1 MRFSKNTT
9 SQAGWKDFKTRK
21 MKNNYVYSITIT
33 HYNNP
38 ELLSRMLRSI
48 PERDDIQVIVVD
60 DASSD
65 DNKKKLAALQHRN
78 LEIIYTPE
86 NHGAGYER
94 NVGLDH
100 AQGKWLIAC
109 DCDDCFADGAFEVLD
124 KYKDTEYDFI
134 QYLVSPTSESL
145 IKASALHS
153 DVSVRKYIQKQSKK
167 NIRLLKFYN
176 NDCWNKM
183 VSMKFMKEHSIRWE
197 ECRINVDVMYA
208 LQLNV
213 YARSILIVPKVLYL
227 YIGATDG
234 ITRKKRS
241 IEREFGFYLAAQK
254 RNGFFKKLGWGYPY
268 YRHDILYLPFIIRKR
283 GFVDAVKFFKYFF
296 NHKEEIVQAR
306 KTYLRFYKELD
317 KSNIYKGVSLI
328 NE

>member
-1 MRFSKNTT
+1 
-9 SQAGWKDFKTRK
+9 

-65 DNKKKLAALQHRN
+65 DNKKKLATLQHRN

-100 AQGKWLIAC
+100 AKGKWLIAC

-134 QYLVSPTSESL
+134 LYLVSPTKDSL
-145 IKASALHS
+145 LSASTLHS
-153 DVSVRKYIQKQSKK
+153 DISVRKYINKQNKE

-176 NDCWNKM
+176 TDCWNKM
-183 VSMKFMKEHSIRWE
+183 VSMDFLRRHKIRWE

-208 LQLNV
+208 IQLNV
-213 YARSILIVPKVLYL
+213 YARNILIIPDVLYL

-268 YRHDILYLPFIIRKR
+268 YRNNILYLPFLLWKR
-283 GFVDAVKFFKYFF
+283 GFYDTIQFIKYAYM
-296 NHKEEIVQAR
+296 HREEIKKAR
-306 KTYLRFYKELD
+306 KEYLSFYDNLD
-317 KSNIYKGVSLI
+317 KASIYDGVHLI
-328 NE
+328 NKI

>member
-1 MRFSKNTT
+1 M
-9 SQAGWKDFKTRK
+9 SQYTF
-21 MKNNYVYSITIT
+21 SITIT
-33 HYNNP
+33 HYNAP
-38 ELLSRMLRSI
+38 EMLARMLTSI

-60 DASSD
+60 DCSKEEIKDAI
-65 DNKKKLAALQHRN
+65 KKFQHKN
-78 LEIIYTPE
+78 MEIVFTPE

-100 AQGKWLIAC
+100 AKGKWLIAC

-134 QYLVSPTSESL
+134 QYLVRPTSESL
-145 IKASALHS
+145 IKASTLHS
-153 DVSVRKYIQKQSKK
+153 DMSVRKYIQKQSKK

-176 NDCWNKM
+176 TDCWNKM
-183 VSMKFMKEHSIRWE
+183 VSMDFLRRHKIRWE

-208 LQLNV
+208 IQLNV
-213 YARSILIVPKVLYL
+213 YARNILIIPDVLYL
-227 YIGATDG
+227 YIGAADG

-268 YRHDILYLPFIIRKR
+268 YRNDILYLPFLLWKR
-283 GFVDAVKFFKYFF
+283 GLTDTILFIKYAYE
-296 NHKEEIVQAR
+296 HKEEITKAR
-306 KTYLRFYKELD
+306 KEYLSFYDNLD
-317 KSNIYKGVSLI
+317 KASIYDGVHLI
-328 NE
+328 NKI

>member
-1 MRFSKNTT
+1 
-9 SQAGWKDFKTRK
+9 

-100 AQGKWLIAC
+100 AKGKWLIAC

-124 KYKDTEYDFI
+124 KYRDTEYDYI

-145 IKASALHS
+145 IKASTLHS

-183 VSMKFMKEHSIRWE
+183 VSMKFMKEHDIRWE

-268 YRHDILYLPFIIRKR
+268 YRNDILYLPFLLWKR
-283 GFVDAVKFFKYFF
+283 GLTDTIMFIKYAYD
-296 NHKEEIVQAR
+296 HREEITKAR
-306 KTYLRFYKELD
+306 KEYLSFYDNLD
-317 KSNIYKGVSLI
+317 IASIYKGVYLI
-328 NE
+328 NKI